1 MISWPE
7 NPRAMY
13 HMQLFD
19 SAAIPDGS
27 PGTLSSDVKKS
38 IYSSRIG
45 DGECNCTAAGCD
57 VLDSFSTGSKRT
69 SAYSYVRLLSFLN
82 QCNLSPG

>member
-1 MISWPE
+1 
-7 NPRAMY
+7 
-13 HMQLFD
+13 MQLFD

-45 DGECNCTAAGCD
+45 DGECNCAAP
-57 VLDSFSTGSKRT
+57 VMLRT
-69 SAYSYVRLLSFLN
+69 PSAQAQKGLLHVHM
-82 QCNLSPG
+82 